1 VSEELKGK
9 VGENRRSGGSC
20 HASPDGGTGQKT
32 CALRGEVAKINAL
45 QKRSEPFRR
54 YPMRKLFLLICCLTT
69 LLQPPTCLTQ
79 SQTDR
84 GGDVRVR
91 ERDGGTRT
99 VELYKH
105 SYALLIGNSDYTTWR
120 DLPGVRNDM
129 NDVKAAL
136 KRQGFSVV
144 KFDGKGDPVFDEPAL
159 NLTRGEFMR
168 QVELFIDQYGQD
180 TFNRLLI
187 YYAGHGYTALL
198 SDYRKMGYL
207 VMRDAPQMPP
217 VEDALEHPLSSERLT
232 SFRRA
237 SVNMD
242 EIETFAK
249 NITSYHAL
257 FVFDSCFAGTVLFR
271 DGEVGVPAYIGPE
284 VIQPVRQFLTAGN
297 ELQRV
302 PDDSNFRKAFVR
314 GIEGAADTTDGD
326 NPRDGYVLASELYAY
341 IKKEVSKYSNLT
353 PVLGKIPKQ
362 ELARGDFIFI
372 PGIRAIAQAVPP
384 PSSPLPS
391 LPNMKTGESVFWERI
406 QKSTDPSDFE
416 QFLAAYPN
424 GIYAAT
430 AKFMQKKLRS
440 TAEMSRYKNPKQG
453 MTMRR
458 QVTSGVDMEFIGI
471 PAGEFLMGLPDEKD
485 RRYNE
490 APQRKVTIKEGF
502 WMGKYEVTERQW
514 KAVMK
519 SSPSFLEACADCPVN
534 SAKWLE
540 VQQFIQKLNER
551 NDGFEY
557 RLPSEAEWEYA
568 ARADTKTRFYWGDD
582 STYSLICFYANVY
595 DEKFGE
601 GSELTLIGDRANCND
616 GYAEIAPVGKF
627 QANSFGLYDMIGNAR
642 EWCQD
647 IYSRDYKNLPQ
658 DGTANL
664 SEGDSSR
671 RVVRGGSYISGAGRH
686 SELGS
691 AKRSFDSIEPSL
703 GAGFRLVAVARIQ

>member
-1 VSEELKGK
+1 
-9 VGENRRSGGSC
+9 
-20 HASPDGGTGQKT
+20 
-32 CALRGEVAKINAL
+32 
-45 QKRSEPFRR
+45 
-54 YPMRKLFLLICCLTT
+54 MRKLFLLICCLAT

-91 ERDGGTRT
+91 ERDGRTRT

-105 SYALLIGNSDYTTWR
+105 SYALLIGNSDYTTWSK
-120 DLPGVRNDM
+120 LPGVRNDM
-129 NDVKAAL
+129 DEVKNAL

-144 KFDGKGDPVFDEPAL
+144 KFDGKGNPVFGEPAL

-180 TFNRLLI
+180 SFNRLLI

-217 VEDALEHPLSSERLT
+217 IEDALEHPLSSERLS

-271 DGEVGVPAYIGPE
+271 DGEASVPAYIGPE

-326 NPRDGYVLASELYAY
+326 NPQDGYILASELYAY

-362 ELARGDFIFI
+362 ELARGDFVFI
-372 PGIRAIAQAVPP
+372 PGISVTAQAVLP

-391 LPNMKTGESVFWERI
+391 LPNMKMGESAFWERI
-406 QKSTDPSDFE
+406 QNSADPADFDK
-416 QFLAAYPN
+416 FLAAYPN

-430 AKFMQKKLRS
+430 AKFMRDKLRS
-440 TAEMSRYKNPKQG
+440 TAEMSKYKNPKQG
-453 MTMRR
+453 MTTRR
-458 QVTSGVDMEFIGI
+458 QIASGIDMEFVGI
-471 PAGEFLMGLPDEKD
+471 PAGEFLMGSPSDEKD
-485 RRYNE
+485 GGYNE
-490 APQRKVTIKEGF
+490 LRQRKVTIKEGF

-514 KAVMK
+514 KTVMK
-519 SSPSFLEACADCPVN
+519 SSPPFLESCDDCPVN

-540 VQQFIQKLNER
+540 VQQFIQRLNER

-568 ARADTKTRFYWGDD
+568 ARANTNTRFYWGDD
-582 STYSLICFYANVY
+582 SSHNSICWYANVA
-595 DEKFGE
+595 DQE
-601 GSELTLIGDRANCND
+601 TLKNNMLILGDVVSCDD
-616 GYAEIAPVGKF
+616 GYEGLAPVGKF
-627 QANSFGLYDMIGNAR
+627 QPNSFGLYDMIGNAT

-647 IYSRDYKNLPQ
+647 IYSRDYKNLPH

-664 SEGDSSR
+664 SDGDSNR
-671 RVVRGGSYISGAGRH
+671 RVVRGGSYLSGVGRYNG
-686 SELGS
+686 LGS
-691 AKRSFDSIEPSL
+691 AKRSSDSIEPSF
-703 GAGFRLVAVARIQ
+703 GGGFRLVAVARIQ